1 MVLQKQFKNYS
12 VKGNS
17 VSSFMDR
24 HEVIYINYY
33 KYSEQQF
40 GSRFVV
46 TIACLFPLGPAV
58 VIFYTVFLF

>member
-33 KYSEQQF
+33 KYGDNS
-40 GSRFVV
+40 
-46 TIACLFPLGPAV
+46 LG
-58 VIFYTVFLF
+58 LDL